1 MIFSSSNFWNKCSV
15 FSTLREPSEKRK
27 DLQALTLV
35 GPTRDN
41 SVLDSLA
48 VLHFENRLFINIF
61 IFWLFY
67 IILQTYEMKIM
78 NFKAK
83 RIYFVISLIFV
94 NSDTKVLTMHLS
106 DATWMIHYILETE
119 VVKVRASWMI

>member
-1 MIFSSSNFWNKCSV
+1 MKY
-15 FSTLREPSEKRK
+15 
-27 DLQALTLV
+27 LQALTLV

-41 SVLDSLA
+41 LVLDPLA
-48 VLHFENRLFINIF
+48 VLHLENWLFINIF
-61 IFWLFY
+61 IFGLFF
-67 IILQTYEMKIM
+67 IILQTYVMKIM
-78 NFKAK
+78 NFKVK